1 VSVPGRRACA
11 ASVRTAAVL
20 FSLGFL
26 LAACTG
32 NVTLPLG
39 PQTPTSFAPPPSSA
53 QPPPTPASGPSSSEA
68 ALKKLC
74 PPSHPNSPPPAQQQE
89 GGTPAA
95 IAKIEHEVESVRG
108 LRFEHPVPVEAV
120 TPQQMSE
127 RVRSSLTHSLP
138 RAFLARTSQAWETIG
153 AIPQGTDLR
162 TALLKFLSGQVI
174 GFYQPR
180 TGQLVYEGTN
190 DPTPI
195 QQITLA
201 HELTHAIDDQHFD
214 LTRVDAIQNTCH
226 DDAGEA
232 ALSTIEGNAQFFA
245 FEVARRYLSLTD
257 LGGLLNQPAPSLA
270 GVPPFVVSQEVFPYV
285 AGLAFITAIDQ
296 RGGTAAVNHAI
307 QHLPTSTEQII
318 HPDRYPNDQ
327 PQAVNVP
334 DLAPK
339 LGRGWKDLDAEQIGE
354 EWLSDLLSLRQQQST
369 AASEAAGWD
378 GGTERSWTDG
388 SHTAAVLSTVWD
400 TPQDATEFASGM
412 RGWLAEGPGQA
423 ASVEQPAPEEVRVLF
438 ASDPG
443 ALTRLTGAVSS
454 PSG

>member
-1 VSVPGRRACA
+1 M
-11 ASVRTAAVL
+11 
-20 FSLGFL
+20 
-26 LAACTG
+26 
-32 NVTLPLG
+32 
-39 PQTPTSFAPPPSSA
+39 
-53 QPPPTPASGPSSSEA
+53 
-68 ALKKLC
+68 
-74 PPSHPNSPPPAQQQE
+74 
-89 GGTPAA
+89 
-95 IAKIEHEVESVRG
+95 RG
-108 LRFEHPVPVEAV
+108 LRFEHQVPVEAV

-127 RVRSSLTHSLP
+127 RVRDSTAHSLP
-138 RAFLARTSQAWETIG
+138 RSYLARTSQAWQTIG
-153 AIPQGTDLR
+153 AIPKGTDLR
-162 TALLKFLSGQVI
+162 TALLKFLTGQVI

-180 TGQLVYEGTN
+180 TGQLVYEGTSS
-190 DPTPI
+190 PTPI
-195 QQITLA
+195 QTITLA

-214 LTRVDAIQNTCH
+214 LTRVDAIQNSCH

-245 FEVARRYLSLTD
+245 LEVARRYLSLSD
-257 LGGLLNQPAPSLA
+257 LGGLLNQPTPSLS

-285 AGLAFITAIDQ
+285 AGLAFITSLDQ
-296 RGGTAAVNHAI
+296 QGGTAAVNHAI

-339 LGRGWKDLDAEQIGE
+339 LGKGWKDLDAEQVGE
-354 EWLSDLLSLRQQQST
+354 EWLSELLSLRQQQSV

-388 SHTAAVLSTVWD
+388 THTAAELSTVWD
-400 TPQDATEFASGM
+400 TPEDATEFASGM
-412 RGWLAEGPGQA
+412 RGWLAEGSGQA
-423 ASVEQPAPEEVRVLF
+423 ATVEQLGPEEVRVLF

-443 ALTRLTGAVSS
+443 TLARLSGVVSS